1 MMSGKRRP
9 KWRLFKDGA
18 PAEGGA
24 PAWVYVLLFTVCI
37 ALAHWSVERYHAV
50 LLWPA
55 NGVLLAALLQLDKR
69 RALAVLGACLLIN
82 VGGNVLR
89 ADPPHMLVLNVV
101 LNFGEVML
109 AALLARRYCGAS
121 LDIRRPVRLARFAAC
136 IAAPVA
142 LSAII
147 GVSARM
153 DAPNVFLLN
162 LCYWF
167 TIETLGFLVTTPALL
182 LLARRDRFGEAQGV
196 SLREKALLMTA
207 LVAVTTLVFAQAYA
221 PVLFLV
227 FVPLL
232 AIAFRLPPHWSAVS
246 LIVVACIG
254 GAFSM
259 NGMGPI
265 TLSNLAPVG
274 WPVNEVVP
282 ALNVLP
288 VFHLFTS
295 ASLAL
300 AFGASTILTERRRLE
315 RRLEQRTA
323 AALAA
328 RASAQA
334 AERRVSHI
342 AQHDPDTSLLNRLGL
357 EGEVAAMLD
366 ARYGRGVYVAALG
379 VDRFASIR
387 TAIGSSQ
394 ASLLIAE
401 TARRLAGRLP
411 QTHVA
416 RVSSATI
423 GIAMRASSIEEAA
436 QKLLHARE
444 AFLEAVALGAS
455 RVDVRLTVGLAGAPE
470 HAYDA
475 RSLVERAQVA
485 MAQAYAAKA
494 SFAVYDAAAERQATS
509 SLTLISELRD
519 GLTSGT
525 VWLAHQPKLDLH
537 TGEIYSVESLIRWSH
552 IEKGP
557 IGPDAFIPLAEE
569 TGFISPLTDWVF
581 DRALVEQASL
591 AKAGH
596 DLNFGVNISARSLCE
611 RGFAERLIGMAA
623 ARNAAPTRVTLEITE
638 TAVMAEP
645 MLALANLEKLKA
657 AGFSIAVDDYG
668 AGMSSLS
675 YLKRIPADELKIDA
689 SFIRTLSENSHDAV
703 LVRSTIDLGHS
714 LGLKVVAEGVEDQ
727 ETLDLLALFGCDR
740 AQGYLIARPLPLL
753 QLAPVIANPP
763 VRAHRPDAPKLV
775 AVPA

>member
-9 KWRLFKDGA
+9 KWRLFRDGA
-18 PAEGGA
+18 PADGGA
-24 PAWVYVLLFTVCI
+24 PAWVYVLLFTASI
-37 ALAHWSVERYHAV
+37 ALAHWSVERWHAV

-69 RALAVLGACLLIN
+69 RALAVLGACLVIN
-82 VGGNVLR
+82 IAGNALR

-101 LNFGEVML
+101 LNFGEVAL
-109 AALLARRYCGAS
+109 AALLARRYCGAT
-121 LDIRRPVRLARFAAC
+121 LDLRRPMRLARFAAC

-142 LSAII
+142 LSALI
-147 GVSARM
+147 GVTARM
-153 DAPNVFLLN
+153 DPPEVFALD

-167 TIETLGFLVTTPALL
+167 GVETLGFLVTTPTLLL
-182 LLARRDRFGEAQGV
+182 LLARRERSAGEAV
-196 SLREKALLMTA
+196 SPREKAVLMAA
-207 LVAVTTLVFAQAYA
+207 LVAVTAAVFAQTYA

-227 FVPLL
+227 FLPLL
-232 AIAFRLPPHWSAVS
+232 AIAFRLPPHWAAVS
-246 LIVVACIG
+246 VVVVALIG
-254 GAFSM
+254 GAFSFS
-259 NGMGPI
+259 GMGPI

-274 WPVNEVVP
+274 WPVNDVVP
-282 ALNVLP
+282 ALNILP
-288 VFHLFTS
+288 VLHLFIS
-295 ASLAL
+295 AAL
-300 AFGASTILTERRRLE
+300 IVAFSASTILTERRRLE

-323 AALAA
+323 SALAA

-342 AQHDPDTSLLNRLGL
+342 AQHDPDTGLLNRLGL
-357 EGEVAAMLD
+357 ESEVTGMLE

-387 TAIGSSQ
+387 TAIGSPQ
-394 ASLLIAE
+394 TSLLIAE
-401 TARRLAGRLP
+401 TARRLAGRMP

-416 RVSSATI
+416 RLSSATLSV
-423 GIAMRASSIEEAA
+423 AMRAANLEEAT
-436 QKLLHARE
+436 QRLLQARE

-475 RSLVERAQVA
+475 RSLIERAQVA
-485 MAQAYAAKA
+485 MAQAYAGKA

-519 GLTSGT
+519 GLANGA

-537 TGEIYSVESLIRWSH
+537 TNEVHGVESLIRWSH

-557 IGPDAFIPLAEE
+557 IGPDAFIPLSEE

-591 AKAGH
+591 AQAGH
-596 DLNFGVNISARSLCE
+596 ALNFGVNISARSLCE

-623 ARNAAPTRVTLEITE
+623 ARRASPTGLTLEITE

-657 AGFSIAVDDYG
+657 AGFMIAVDDYG

-689 SFIRTLSENSHDAV
+689 SFIRTLAENNHDAV

-727 ETLDLLALFGCDR
+727 ETLDMLALFGCDR

-753 QLAPVIANPP
+753 QLPPIVVSPP
-763 VRAHRPDAPKLV
+763 VRAQRPDQPKLV

>member
-9 KWRLFKDGA
+9 KWRLFKDGG

-24 PAWVYVLLFTVCI
+24 PAWVYVLLFAVCI
-37 ALAHWSVERYHAV
+37 AISQWSVERFQAV

-55 NGVLLAALLQLDKR
+55 NGVLLAALLQLDRR

-82 VGGNVLR
+82 VTGNILR
-89 ADPPHMLVLNVV
+89 ADPPHMLLLNVV
-101 LNFGEVML
+101 LNVGEVAL
-109 AALLARRYCGAS
+109 AAFLARRYCGAT
-121 LDIRRPVRLARFAAC
+121 LDLRRPVRLARFAAC
-136 IAAPVA
+136 IAGPVA

-147 GVSARM
+147 GVTARM
-153 DAPNVFLLN
+153 DPPGVFFLDLG
-162 LCYWF
+162 YWF
-167 TIETLGFLVTTPALL
+167 TIESLGFLVTTPAIL
-182 LLARRDRFGEAQGV
+182 LLARRERYEASGV
-196 SLREKALLMTA
+196 SLREKAALMAA
-207 LVAVTTLVFAQAYA
+207 LVLTTTLVFSQAYA
-221 PVLFLV
+221 PILFLV

-246 LIVVACIG
+246 VIVVGVIA
-254 GAFSM
+254 GAFSL

-265 TLSNLAPVG
+265 TLSNLAPIG
-274 WPVNEVVP
+274 WPRNDVVP

-288 VFHLFTS
+288 VYHLFTTVV
-295 ASLAL
+295 LAV
-300 AFGASTILTERRRLE
+300 AFGASTILSERRRLE

-342 AQHDPDTSLLNRLGL
+342 AQHDPETSLLNRLGL

-379 VDRFASIR
+379 VDRFSSIR
-387 TAIGSSQ
+387 TAIGSTQ
-394 ASLLIAE
+394 AALLIGE

-411 QTHVA
+411 QAHVA
-416 RVSSATI
+416 RLSSSTLGVAL
-423 GIAMRASSIEEAA
+423 RAANVEEAA
-436 QKLLHARE
+436 QRVAHARE
-444 AFLEAVALGAS
+444 AFVEAVGLGAA
-455 RVDVRLTVGLAGAPE
+455 RVDVRLTIGLAGAPE
-470 HAYDA
+470 HGQDA
-475 RSLVERAQVA
+475 RALVERAQVA
-485 MAQAYAAKA
+485 MAQAYATKRP
-494 SFAVYDAAAERQATS
+494 FALFDAAAERQATS
-509 SLTLISELRD
+509 SLTLMSELRD
-519 GLTSGT
+519 GLSSGT

-537 TGEIYSVESLIRWSH
+537 TGEIASVESLIRWSH

-557 IGPDAFIPLAEE
+557 IGPDVFIPLAEE

-581 DRALVEQASL
+581 DKAIAEQAAL
-591 AKAGH
+591 AKLGH
-596 DLNFGVNISARSLCE
+596 ALNFSVNISARSLCE

-623 ARNAAPTRVTLEITE
+623 ARSADPTGVTLEITE

-645 MLALANLEKLKA
+645 MVALANLEKLKA

-689 SFIRTLSENSHDAV
+689 SFIRTLSESSHDAV

-727 ETLDLLALFGCDR
+727 ETLDMLALFGCDR

-753 QLAPVIANPP
+753 QLPPLIEKPP
-763 VRAHRPDAPKLV
+763 VRAHRPEAPKLV